1 MWNLTPS
8 RRRGKSSLVPEPFHD
23 MESMMRRMWEGFPLR
38 ELREDLNITWSPRL
52 DVSETDKAVEV
63 TTDLPGMNK
72 EDIKVS
78 LENNI
83 LTIQGERKEEEKKE
97 DKQYHYVERRTGSF
111 YRSFQVPAEID
122 EDNIE
127 ATFKEG
133 VLHLTLPKT
142 EEAKKKVS
150 KIEIK

>member
-1 MWNLTPS
+1 
-8 RRRGKSSLVPEPFHD
+8 
-23 MESMMRRMWEGFPLR
+23 MWEGFPLR
-38 ELREDLNITWSPRL
+38 ELKEDLDITWSPRL
-52 DVSETDKAVEV
+52 DVSETDQAIEV
-63 TTDLPGMNK
+63 VADLPGMNK

-78 LENNI
+78 MENNI

-97 DKQYHYVERRTGSF
+97 DKNYHYVERKTGSF

-127 ATFKEG
+127 ATFKDG
-133 VLHLTLPKT
+133 VLYLTLPKT

-150 KIEIK
+150 NIEIK

>member
-8 RRRGKSSLVPEPFHD
+8 RRRSRGNLAPEPFSN
-23 MESMMRRMWEGFPLR
+23 MENMMRRMWEGFPFR
-38 ELREDLNITWSPRL
+38 ELREDLDITWSPRL
-52 DVSETDKAVEV
+52 DVSETDKTVEIEA
-63 TTDLPGMNK
+63 DLPGMKK

-78 LENNI
+78 MENNI

-97 DKQYHYVERRTGSF
+97 DKQYHYVERTTGSF

-122 EDNIE
+122 EDKIE
-127 ATFKEG
+127 ATFKDG
-133 VLHLTLPKT
+133 VLHLSLPKT

-150 KIEIK
+150 NIQIK